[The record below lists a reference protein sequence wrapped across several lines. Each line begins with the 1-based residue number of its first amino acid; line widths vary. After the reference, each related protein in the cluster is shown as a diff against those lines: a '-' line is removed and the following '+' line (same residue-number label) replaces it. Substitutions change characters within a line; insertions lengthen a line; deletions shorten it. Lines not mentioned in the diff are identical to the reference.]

1 MNAKSAKVR
10 VGTVKEVEAEL
21 AKGSKL
27 ISLKQLTPSRFEVIY
42 ECVRLGL
49 CRAIIT
55 LRPRSNKP
63 VK

>member
-10 VGTVKEVEAEL
+10 VGTVREIEAEL

-42 ECVRLGL
+42 TCVRLGL
-49 CRAIIT
+49 CRAIIA
-55 LRPRSNKP
+55 LRPRSK
-63 VK
+63 KSAK